1 MSSADKFI
9 EVMGLMF
16 QDGGDPRI
24 AGRIFGLL
32 VIEGRELSL
41 QQISERLGVSRASV
55 STNARQLAKRGAIRL
70 TAHAGDRQ
78 DFDELNNF
86 PSVDVVG
93 DMAERMTR
101 QAKAVQEFVEPV
113 RQENKQAAERVDDL
127 SRAFGHAAKLLS
139 DWAAELRNDQTIRRD
154 PK

>member
-1 MSSADKFI
+1 MSSSDRFI

-32 VIEGRELSL
+32 IIEGRELSL

-78 DFDELNNF
+78 DFYELNNF
-86 PSVDVVG
+86 PSVDVLG
-93 DMAERMTR
+93 EMAERMER
-101 QAKAVQEFVEPV
+101 QAQAVRDFIEPI
-113 RQENKQAAERVDDL
+113 RQENEPAAERVEDL
-127 SRAFGHAAKLLS
+127 SRVFDHAAELLG
-139 DWAAELRNDQTIRRD
+139 DWATKLRNDQTNRRGQ
-154 PK
+154 K